1 MEFKLIRQAQDE
13 LKPINA
19 CVDTCNVIV
28 SAPMNNTT
36 LVSVLKKM
44 DTMDGENVV
53 LGIPSGSFELH
64 ENKEMNRSELWI
76 TKGTLKICKV
86 VF

>member
-1 MEFKLIRQAQDE
+1 MEFKLIQSSQDE
-13 LKPINA
+13 PKPINA
-19 CVDTCNVIV
+19 CVDTCNCIV

-36 LVSVLKKM
+36 LVSILKKM
-44 DTMDGENVV
+44 DTLDGQNVV
-53 LGIPSGSFELH
+53 LGIPNGTFELH
-64 ENKEMNRSELWI
+64 DNKELGRQELWI